1 MKKTLEQQKEYDEII
16 EKYLSFMHKL
26 YKIPLDDQY
35 RISHIF
41 TNFPPPEFGMF
52 PFYDRSENRMFDEIK
67 KECLEPQNKVIASEV
82 SLQLHAHGSLTNNA
96 FILPDNVNISFNGI
110 FLTLLLSS
118 DLSKDPFRFEY
129 GFFKKKDFPEFDELK
144 KMSFRYYEKNYL
156 NGENYHKELYTVLRA
171 IRYTFQMY
179 SMTNNNNNNSNN
191 MPFYPYL
198 PPRSL
203 CPDIS
208 YSTKDEEIYTEP
220 IQFFVKIH
228 QSTKNVNKLFLF
240 NNTELYLSDIIHE
253 IVTTFLNIEE
263 DKHQRISD
271 PIHINIYSSSC
282 LNIPYSIYLR
292 EYPRYLLNRC
302 LNYFPLKYNLKHLG
316 VSPYDKID
324 KEIRRASLDYERLLD
339 KQYINQR
346 RLDKHQKYSPKL
358 RYNINIDPPESIL
371 LEKVLND
378 DKINFFKFEKSM
390 SEINAF
396 KLFTFFNQVIKDDI
410 YQKIEKTKFSKSI
423 PISDTLKTRNYRCK
437 VVELIIKTA
446 YFREWSLVLKEFPEV
461 EVPPQFKF
469 LVETMQGSIEQLQW
483 LIEQLGDDSN
493 NIPNNFDYVKYMMK
507 KDYKNL
513 KESSIQNSNFTKD
526 KRCSVVIIEILNWI
540 LGHDLD
546 YYINVITKRYIFK
559 VFLYTLKTLANKYL
573 NLNHQFRVVSLM
585 SNQEVSHS
593 SYNEYTYAFLFP
605 SSSIRSLVQQQL
617 PFFRRLKEDLRMCQ
631 NEQLVRKDSKL
642 LNECSDMQRQV
653 DDKLMESE
661 PYLLSF
667 DFLSLIPCFFIL
679 INSHLRNKNE
689 NQNENQ
695 YELDTEALNEYLDN
709 LYPSSSSNKSK
720 FLDSTDMS
728 SYTSDREL
736 YLFLKAFISYYI
748 NKHKV

>member
-483 LIEQLGDDSN
+483 LIEQKKRDKSLN
-493 NIPNNFDYVKYMMK
+493 NIPNMTEGYDYVEYMMK
-507 KDYKNL
+507 KGYKNL
-513 KESSIQNSNFTKD
+513 KESSIQDGDFTKD
-526 KRCSVVIIEILNWI
+526 ERFLSEIIDTLNWI
-540 LGHDLD
+540 INNDL
-546 YYINVITKRYIFK
+546 YYYQNILNENVRYENNDLFT
-559 VFLYTLKTLANKYL
+559 VFLYTLKVLSNNYL
-573 NLNHQFRVVSLM
+573 NLNYKYGV
-585 SNQEVSHS
+585 
-593 SYNEYTYAFLFP
+593 T
-605 SSSIRSLVQQQL
+605 SLVYNLTPPSFDKEIFPFIFPYDIRAFIQKQL
-617 PFFRRLKEDLRMCQ
+617 PFYRIVLKKYKTL
-631 NEQLVRKDSKL
+631 
-642 LNECSDMQRQV
+642 CSDENENKASCAEIERQI
-653 DDKLMESE
+653 DNKLVESE
-661 PYLLSF
+661 PYLYSTCN
-667 DFLSLIPCFFIL
+667 FLSSLPCFFIYL
-679 INSHLRNKNE
+679 NK
-689 NQNENQ
+689 
-695 YELDTEALNEYLDN
+695 YLHSTELDIKGLNEYLDE
-709 LYPSSSSNKSK
+709 LYPSAKSV
-720 FLDSTDMS
+720 FDDRNML
-728 SYTSDREL
+728 SYTPDRGL
-736 YLFLKAFISYYI
+736 YFLLKQFIHYVRHKI
-748 NKHKV
+748 NTK